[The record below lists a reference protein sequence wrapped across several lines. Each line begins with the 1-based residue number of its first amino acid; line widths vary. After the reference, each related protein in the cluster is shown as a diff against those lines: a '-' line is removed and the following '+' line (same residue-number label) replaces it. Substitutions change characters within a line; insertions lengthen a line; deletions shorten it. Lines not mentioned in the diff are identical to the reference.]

1 MSSPKGSV
9 RIGPITLFT
18 LVIVLFLAVLGALAV
33 TTAQATYAAAEKQ
46 ASFTEDTYANEAAA
60 QGLVAEIDRVLSG
73 VRESK
78 GNLDAAL
85 AAVKLVLPDNAH
97 LDDNTI
103 SATFTAQSGRTLAIA
118 LEIRMNATYEIISWK
133 ATTQWVNENTGEK
146 LWAGTAQTR

>member
-9 RIGPITLFT
+9 RIGPISLFT

-46 ASFTEDTYANEAAA
+46 AAFTNDTYTNETAA
-60 QGLVAEIDRVLSG
+60 QSLVSEIDRALFDI
-73 VRESK
+73 RESR
-78 GNLDAAL
+78 GDLIAAL

-97 LDDNTI
+97 LDGSTI
-103 SATFTAQSGRTLAIA
+103 SASFMAQSGRTLAIT
-118 LEIRMNATYEIISWK
+118 LEIRPDATYEITSWK
-133 ATTQWVNENTGEK
+133 ATTQWTDKNTGEK